1 MKRSSGF
8 QTGEGGFPWVRRWLA
23 FIAGTGILAG
33 SAVAQGVDVLYERL
47 ERSVWS
53 VVAVDRR
60 GESVVQ
66 ASAVVIGPGR
76 LITTC
81 SALSQAAAVRVRRD
95 NVSYGATLEFP
106 DVERNLCQL
115 KVANFK
121 APAVE
126 VAEATGLRVGMR
138 VYAIGTP
145 RGLESTLSDGLLS
158 AIRRDEGGQ
167 LRMLQTSAPVSAG
180 SGGGGLFDAQG
191 RLIGIMAGIERD
203 AQNLNFAIP
212 AYLIKDI
219 EARGQRAIDAWTGR
233 VPPTDVSATTSTVP
247 TATGPASS
255 ASAPADV
262 ATPMGRRPGDWFQ
275 YVITDTATG
284 TRRLVAL
291 QVDRVE
297 GAGVLFNGG
306 RRREGANGLVSD
318 AEGAILGELDLLTPP
333 GGWTALE
340 QAGGPR
346 ELTFENQVLG
356 RLARFELTA
365 TVSTAAPL
373 KVQAGDFD
381 TIRIDL
387 KGWHTRAGSPSGQG
401 RAPYTATVWWSP
413 PLRRV
418 VRFTVESRT
427 PQSMSSPGSFSA
439 WESLELVKVDRR

>member
-1 MKRSSGF
+1 
-8 QTGEGGFPWVRRWLA
+8 VRRAAGFRAIDGGVPLIQRLLA
-23 FIAGTGILAG
+23 VSAGALILVG
-33 SAVAQGVDVLYERL
+33 SVAAQGVDALYERL
-47 ERSVWS
+47 EPSVWS

-81 SALSQAAAVRVRRD
+81 VPLRQAAAVRVRRD

-126 VAEATGLRVGMR
+126 VADASALRVGMR

-158 AIRRDEGGQ
+158 AMRRDEEGQ

-191 RLIGIMAGIERD
+191 RLVGIMAGIQQD

-212 AYLIKDI
+212 AYLIKEI
-219 EARGQRAIDAWTGR
+219 AERGQRALDAWTGKA
-233 VPPTDVSATTSTVP
+233 PLTSGGGATS
-247 TATGPASS
+247 PARP
-255 ASAPADV
+255 AAPSAPAASAAADTAV
-262 ATPMGRRPGDWFQ
+262 SLGRRPGDWFQ
-275 YVITDTATG
+275 YVITDSSTG
-284 TRRLVAL
+284 TRRMVAL
-291 QVDRVE
+291 QVDRIE
-297 GAGVLFNGG
+297 GEGVLFNGG
-306 RRREGANGLVSD
+306 RRRED
-318 AEGAILGELDLLTPP
+318 ATGQATDGEGAILGELDLLTPP
-333 GGWTALE
+333 GGWPAL
-340 QAGGPR
+340 QSGSSPR

-356 RLARFELTA
+356 RLARFELMA
-365 TVSTAAPL
+365 TVNAAAPL
-373 KVQAGDFD
+373 KVQAGEFESV
-381 TIRIDL
+381 RIDL

-401 RAPYTATVWWSP
+401 RAPYVATVWWSP
-413 PLRRV
+413 QLRRV
-418 VRFTVESRT
+418 VRFTVDSKT
-427 PQSMSSPGSFSA
+427 SQGMGSPGSFTA